1 MKKIASLFIL
11 IAIVGLVSINADAH
25 SFEHFGF
32 GGFGPFGYG
41 YGFGGFGYGMDYAA
55 FGGFGHEMDF
65 GGFASFNHGMDFGG
79 FGYSFAS
86 FDGFNHGFTAH
97 TAVPNSIR
105 KIVPIPATA
114 SATNTSIT
122 YDEDGNIHVRPFD
135 DEDLFVED

>member
-11 IAIVGLVSINADAH
+11 IAIAGLVSINSYAH
-25 SFEHFGF
+25 SFDHYGF

>member
-11 IAIVGLVSINADAH
+11 IAIAGLVSINSYAH
-25 SFEHFGF
+25 SFDHYGF

-86 FDGFNHGFTAH
+86 FDGFNHDFTAH

>member
-1 MKKIASLFIL
+1 MKKISSLFIL
-11 IAIVGLVSINADAH
+11 IAIAGLVSINSYAH
-25 SFEHFGF
+25 SFDHYGF

-41 YGFGGFGYGMDYAA
+41 YGFGGFGYGMDFAG

>member
-1 MKKIASLFIL
+1 MKNISSLFIL
-11 IAIVGLVSINADAH
+11 IAIAGLVSINAYAH
-25 SFEHFGF
+25 SFDHYGF

-97 TAVPNSIR
+97 TAVPYSIR
-105 KIVPIPATA
+105 KIVPISATA

>member
-11 IAIVGLVSINADAH
+11 IAIAGLISSNACAH
-25 SFEHFGF
+25 TFDHYGF

-41 YGFGGFGYGMDYAA
+41 YGFGMAPGFGMTPGFGYGMTFA
-55 FGGFGHEMDF
+55 GFDGFHSTDF
-65 GGFASFNHGMDFGG
+65 GGFD
-79 FGYSFAS
+79 YSFS
-86 FDGFNHGFTAH
+86 GFDGFNHGFTAH
-97 TAVPNSIR
+97 ITVPNSIR

-114 SATNTSIT
+114 SATNNSIS

>member
-11 IAIVGLVSINADAH
+11 IAIAGLVSINSYAH
-25 SFEHFGF
+25 SFDHYGF

-41 YGFGGFGYGMDYAA
+41 YAFGGFGYGMDYAA

-65 GGFASFNHGMDFGG
+65 GGFGYGMDYAA

-86 FDGFNHGFTAH
+86 FDGFNHDFTAH

>member
-11 IAIVGLVSINADAH
+11 IAIAGLVSINSYAH
-25 SFEHFGF
+25 SFEHYGF
-32 GGFGPFGYG
+32 GGFSPFGYG

-65 GGFASFNHGMDFGG
+65 GGF
-79 FGYSFAS
+79 GYNFAG
-86 FDGFNHGFTAH
+86 FDGFNHSFTAH
-97 TAVPNSIR
+97 IAVPNSIR
-105 KIVPIPATA
+105 KIVPVPATA